1 MPTIRPE
8 QDERRGR
15 VWRLASI
22 RVQIQAAGRYLGCMQ
37 QAQRTQF
44 DRQAS
49 CERKSKRSWQ
59 QEALT
64 FRVAEECFGLWGGA
78 RNAEGPRALDLFRVP
93 LIRLL

>member
-8 QDERRGR
+8 QDERSGR

-59 QEALT
+59 RDALT
-64 FRVAEECFGLWGGA
+64 CRVAEECFGLWEA
-78 RNAEGPRALDLFRVP
+78 ALNAAGPRDLDLYRVP